1 MSLLWDVLAE
11 GMQLQTLITA
21 EETSIHL
28 HIRGQSQRTALRKL
42 QPCNL
47 QSLGSDWGHSHTHT
61 PVLLSEPSLQWKHT
75 QEHTGAG
82 CCSGCA
88 FEPFTEDF
96 FFFSEKW
103 IAPLIP
109 LHATVPAPV
118 IPCVLACAWI
128 CVAPSSFVWAQLR
141 GESCFACGSPSQ
153 ESCSG
158 WAWSRRDASKQA
170 HSSSLLD

>member
-96 FFFSEKW
+96 FFFFWKVNSPSDSTPRHR
-103 IAPLIP
+103 AS
-109 LHATVPAPV
+109 ASYSVCA
-118 IPCVLACAWI
+118 CVRMDLR
-128 CVAPSSFVWAQLR
+128 SSFIFCVGPAEGWELFCMWLALTR
-141 GESCFACGSPSQ
+141 ELFRLSVKPERCF
-153 ESCSG
+153 
-158 WAWSRRDASKQA
+158 
-170 HSSSLLD
+170 